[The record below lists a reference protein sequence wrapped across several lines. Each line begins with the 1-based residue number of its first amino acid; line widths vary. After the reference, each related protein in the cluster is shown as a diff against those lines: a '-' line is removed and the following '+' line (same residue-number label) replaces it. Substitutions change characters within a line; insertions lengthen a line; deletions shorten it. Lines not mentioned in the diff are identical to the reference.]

1 MEKREKRQLIVVS
14 VVFILYVLII
24 LSANIFMRLSES
36 DGNETFEMISGILF
50 GFIGIPIFSIIIPI
64 WLSKKWRLD
73 FSFWPKTKNLL
84 LVISVLA
91 VFTILV
97 NFESIKTIIQLKISI
112 KDFGIHYV
120 STLLFHVTYYPLFVL
135 FIFPVLRKNFGL
147 KLSLIITA
155 LAFALYHLAQF
166 HFYPAGTTL
175 FVQIYLFSYFIAS
188 LLFYLWS
195 ESLILAA
202 LVHQTTGA
210 LAVAANGS
218 IHSEIDFLFY
228 LTIPIIVILFGYMVI
243 QAIKNKNRM
252 ELNSNWWLKIY
263 YE

>member
-50 GFIGIPIFSIIIPI
+50 GFIGIPILSIIIPI

-135 FIFPVLRKNFGL
+135 FIFPVLGK
-147 KLSLIITA
+147 
-155 LAFALYHLAQF
+155 
-166 HFYPAGTTL
+166 
-175 FVQIYLFSYFIAS
+175 
-188 LLFYLWS
+188 
-195 ESLILAA
+195 IL
-202 LVHQTTGA
+202 V
-210 LAVAANGS
+210 
-218 IHSEIDFLFY
+218 
-228 LTIPIIVILFGYMVI
+228 
-243 QAIKNKNRM
+243 
-252 ELNSNWWLKIY
+252 SN
-263 YE
+263 